1 MGKELE
7 NSSNKK
13 YLLIFFVFIGVLGI
27 ILIIVFAT
35 KKNTYSPP
43 ANTTIPSCL
52 SIQSCSDSTV
62 CTCSDGTSCDSSTN
76 SCKTTVP
83 SCSGATYNCND
94 KSCACSVG
102 TSCGDDGKCSSTNIP
117 SCTGTYNCNDKSCAC
132 SVGTSCGDDGKCSST
147 NIPGCTGT
155 YNCNDNS
162 CSCPLGT
169 NCESD
174 GECVQLPIIIK
185 SKNGNIVTLPNPLYY
200 VNNKGGSDGAASSQT
215 MNGCWSLD
223 DTIFKPLKENT
234 TSCRVDSITLPAN
247 ITAEAYNVGEAVHW
261 WNMCNGSN
269 TAHDCLADS
278 TTTFPDSTFP
288 DSVCGF
294 WFKEKTV

>member
-83 SCSGATYNCND
+83 SCSGA
-94 KSCACSVG
+94 
-102 TSCGDDGKCSSTNIP
+102 
-117 SCTGTYNCNDKSCAC
+117 TYNCNDKSCAC

-294 WFKEKTV
+294 LFKEKTV